1 MKFSNAIAVSFTF
14 VFSTG
19 MILPPGNF
27 AEQFDFKIE
36 GNLDQSDAPI
46 TVLKSVGLATGKV
59 PTVTK
64 SNRTETI
71 IRGSFSSPRG
81 LENIR

>member
-1 MKFSNAIAVSFTF
+1 
-14 VFSTG
+14 
-19 MILPPGNF
+19 
-27 AEQFDFKIE
+27 
-36 GNLDQSDAPI
+36 
-46 TVLKSVGLATGKV
+46 LKSVGLATGKV